1 MLMENSIS
9 NQKNNNSIDN
19 KYLNSNANIDNEID
33 QKVNYYQ
40 NINIYG
46 WGRNKNGE
54 LGLGKNALQNYST
67 PQ

>member
-1 MLMENSIS
+1 MENSIS

-19 KYLNSNANIDNEID
+19 KYLNSNTNIDNEID

-54 LGLGKNALQNYST
+54 LGLGKNALQNYSA